1 MKRILFTLGLVAVGL
16 IAIPSLSRRDSEHST
31 GLITLASM
39 RPDNPDDF
47 EVPSALDDKKFR
59 LSENRGKTV
68 VLHFLL
74 KTECPY
80 CLRYTH
86 EYAKLAATS
95 PDVMHIFLKPDSVEE
110 IKKWASHL
118 DKSELDKLP
127 NIHRD
132 ADAKLAKLYSV
143 PGGYVFHGQKVHY
156 PALIAL
162 DGEGHELFRHV
173 GKNNS
178 DRMKASDFVKKLEQ
192 AKAKQ

>member
-1 MKRILFTLGLVAVGL
+1 MKRILFPVCLIAVGL
-16 IAIPSLSRRDSEHST
+16 IAIPSFLTRYTQHSP

-39 RPDNPDDF
+39 RPDNPTDF
-47 EVPSALDDKKFR
+47 EVTSALDDKKFR

-86 EYAKLAATS
+86 EYAKLSAKS
-95 PDVMHIFLKPDSVEE
+95 PEVVHVFLKPDSVEE

-127 NIHRD
+127 NIYRD
-132 ADAKLAKLYSV
+132 ADAKLAKQYNV
-143 PGGYVFHGQKVHY
+143 PGGYAFHGQTVHY

-162 DGEGHELFRHV
+162 DAQGHELFRHV
-173 GKNNS
+173 GKSNS
-178 DRMKASDFVKKLEQ
+178 DRMKSSDFIKKLEQ
-192 AKAKQ
+192 AKQK